1 LKIISEAYWS
11 SGIFPD
17 MFIVAEII
25 SKLFKCVISH
35 ATVVIG
41 YSLFEIRD

>member
-1 LKIISEAYWS
+1 
-11 SGIFPD
+11 

-41 YSLFEIRD
+41 YSLFEIRDWNNFKIILK